1 MQLISSCF
9 PQCNDFLFLYY
20 ILEYEEYDLYD
31 FNEKLYIRVV
41 PYPAPE
47 GSTMMKEMKF
57 YGSTTVGERGQI
69 VLPAKLRDDFKIK
82 KGDKLLVIGN
92 AKQYRIALVNPEAMS
107 QHLEQISQQIN
118 KMKST
123 IQKK

>member
-1 MQLISSCF
+1 
-9 PQCNDFLFLYY
+9 
-20 ILEYEEYDLYD
+20 LYD
-31 FNEKLYIRVV
+31 YNEKLYIWVV
-41 PYPAPE
+41 PYLALE
-47 GSTMMKEMKF
+47 GTPMMKEMKF

-69 VLPAKLRDDFKIK
+69 VLPAKLRQDFTIK

-107 QHLEQISQQIN
+107 QHLDLMSQQIN
-118 KMKST
+118 KMKTT

>member
-1 MQLISSCF
+1 M
-9 PQCNDFLFLYY
+9 FLGY

-31 FNEKLYIRVV
+31 LNENLYIRVV
-41 PYPAPE
+41 PYSAPE
-47 GSTMMKEMKF
+47 GTTMMKEMKF

-69 VLPAKLRDDFKIK
+69 VLPAKLRKDFSIK

-92 AKQYRIALVNPEAMS
+92 AKQYRIALINPETMS
-107 QHLEQISQQIN
+107 QHLEQMSQQIN

-123 IQKK
+123 IQNK